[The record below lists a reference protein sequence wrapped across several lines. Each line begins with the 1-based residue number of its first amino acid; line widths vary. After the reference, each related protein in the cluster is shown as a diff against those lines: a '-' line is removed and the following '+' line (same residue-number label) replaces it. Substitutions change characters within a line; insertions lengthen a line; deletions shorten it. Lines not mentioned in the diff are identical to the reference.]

1 MLHNK
6 TTSVWNIELST
17 YTLDCT
23 TRGISNRYISWTP
36 TNLLSL
42 ARKYFSPEASAV
54 TWTRPLHFLHC
65 RLLPIPT
72 TLQPFIRQSVRI
84 RIPREVSPAPVSF
97 RPWTAQHWRT
107 LTSRYVS
114 LPQGVCSARATW
126 HWLLDSGT
134 ILEID
139 YWIWNVSFNGILNL
153 FVCLLLIHFVD

>member
-1 MLHNK
+1 MLQNK

-23 TRGISNRYISWTP
+23 TRGISKRYISWTP

-54 TWTRPLHFLHC
+54 TWTRPLHFPHC

-114 LPQGVCSARATW
+114 LPKGLCSARAIW
-126 HWLLDSGT
+126 HWLLSSGT
-134 ILEID
+134 NAEID
-139 YWIWNVSFNGILNL
+139 SCFRKIPIHRILICA
-153 FVCLLLIHFVD
+153 FFYC